1 MSAFVGVRRAV
12 SAAFSGVKAFARV
25 HVPTSVRLVFVVQT
39 VFLVALAATDGY
51 DVARRG
57 EVFRVLF
64 TYVVL
69 GSLFGLLHLWL
80 GARSRIAVASTLFV
94 FALVVILNFARFE
107 TAGSFDYVFFF
118 ENARELATPLG
129 RHIVA
134 SQVKAF
140 EVLSLLLLPLAAG
153 AVLVKYP
160 SPSFPLSRRARRVVS
175 FSLLGVLVFLPALG
189 LTTHE
194 ALSTFV
200 VSGIRFHVTQ
210 REAEASAGVAFPLVY
225 DATPSREA
233 RAIAASDAPRPHV
246 ILLFLESWSGIW
258 QGRLRTNGQ
267 PVTPVF
273 DARRRE
279 GLSFD
284 HFYGNSMQSSR
295 GHFATLCSLIPV
307 YRGKEFTDLL
317 ETRLH
322 CLPQALRD
330 VGYRTIARSATDA
343 PHFEHATEFFRHI
356 GFDEVTFESPE
367 ERGKNPLIW
376 GSGLQDDAFYR
387 TFFAEIDERLSRFP
401 GQPLFAVGINASNHY
416 PFCEGPNFVPA
427 EEFPTRYGRD
437 FVGSLH
443 EQDAW
448 LSVFFQELERRPAL
462 NDAIVIL
469 VGDHSFPADEHG
481 VHFNGLSS
489 YEEVFRTGFAMFWRG
504 HLPPSRVADRTASQ
518 IDIAPTVTD
527 LLQLGGPTH
536 FEGHS
541 LVAQD
546 PKPVVAPLV
555 QPYDGVR
562 LVAVRYPYKLETH
575 MSSRQE
581 HLFDLETDPDEQN
594 DRLEDPTLAP
604 ELARLRSTTTR
615 ILWSQ
620 TIVRS
625 NRVWPPSR

>member
-1 MSAFVGVRRAV
+1 MNVGRTVQ
-12 SAAFSGVKAFARV
+12 AAFSRVKAFVRTY
-25 HVPTSVRLVFVVQT
+25 VPTSVWLVFVVQT
-39 VFLVALAATDGY
+39 IFLVALAATDGY
-51 DVARRG
+51 DAARHG
-57 EVFRVLF
+57 EIFRVLF

-69 GSLFGLLHLWL
+69 ACIFGLLHLWL
-80 GARSRIAVASTLFV
+80 GARSRFAVASTLFV
-94 FALVVILNFARFE
+94 FALVVVLNFARFE

-118 ENARELATPLG
+118 ENARELTTPLG

-140 EVLSLLLLPLAAG
+140 EVALFLLLPLAAG
-153 AVLVKYP
+153 TALVKWP
-160 SPSFPLSRRARRVVS
+160 SPSWPLSRRACHVVAVS
-175 FSLLGVLVFLPALG
+175 MLAVLVLLPAVG
-189 LTTHE
+189 MTTHE
-194 ALSTFV
+194 SLSTFV

-210 REAEASAGVAFPLVY
+210 REAEASAAVAFPLVRN
-225 DATPSREA
+225 ATPSREA
-233 RAIAASDAPRPHV
+233 RTIAASDAPRPHV

-258 QGRLRTNGQ
+258 QDRVRANGE

-317 ETRLH
+317 DTRLH

-330 VGYRTIARSATDA
+330 VGYRTLVRSATDG
-343 PHFEHATEFFRHI
+343 PHFERATEFFGHI

-367 ERGKNPLIW
+367 GRGKDPMLW

-387 TFFAEIDERLSRFP
+387 KFFAELDERLDRFP

-416 PFCEGPNFVPA
+416 PFREGPNHVPA
-427 EEFPTRYGRD
+427 EELPTRYGRD

-448 LSVFFQELERRPAL
+448 LTVFFQELERRPAL

-481 VHFNGLSS
+481 VHFNGLGS

-504 HLPPSRVADRTASQ
+504 HLPPSRVTDRTASQ

-536 FEGHS
+536 FEGRS
-541 LVAQD
+541 LVAED

-575 MSSRQE
+575 LSSRQE
-581 HLFDLETDPDEQN
+581 HLFDLETDPDEQI
-594 DRLEDPTLAP
+594 DRLEDPTLEP

-615 ILWSQ
+615 IRWSQ
-620 TIVRS
+620 TILRA
-625 NRVWPPSR
+625 NRVWPPNR